1 MAKPIIGKEI
11 KDVVKLR
18 KLTADELASALNVS
32 KPNIY
37 DIYKRSSVDTG
48 LLERLCKVLDY
59 NFFSRYAIMY
69 STEKEK
75 EQDKMYKERIKE
87 LEHQLK
93 EKDEVY
99 RVLLKQL
106 DK

>member
-11 KDVVKLR
+11 KDVVKQR
-18 KLTADELASALNVS
+18 GFTADELSSLLNVS

-37 DIYKRSSVDTG
+37 DIYKRSSIDTG
-48 LLERLCKVLDY
+48 LLERLCKVLNH
-59 NFFSRYAIMY
+59 NFFSRYAAQY
-69 STEKEK
+69 RTERELELENFHK
-75 EQDKMYKERIKE
+75 EQIRSLER
-87 LEHQLK
+87 QLK